1 MKKKSKLPHPH
12 WRPMYDVV
20 TDSPAY
26 LDMSP
31 GPRAL
36 FVELKKLYNR
46 KNQGAVY
53 LSKRRAAK
61 RLKSSETAVLD
72 WFRELKHYGFIVQVK
87 AAEIGKD
94 GRAAHYRL
102 ADEPYLGQ
110 PPSMEFTFWNGVSFV
125 PASTERRI
133 RIGRQADQIGRQA
146 DQTRSPG
153 RPNFPADSKKPNKTG
168 VLQKSDR
175 SPGSP
180 YLVSSHLVCEAETRD
195 RVETRPDDGV
205 VVPIGAAAE
214 QRPWNEP
221 QITEITDP
229 ALLAIFGV
237 MPGRHI
243 A

>member
-110 PPSMEFTFWNGVSFV
+110 PPSMEFAYWNGVPFV
-125 PASTERRI
+125 TARSAKRRQTG
-133 RIGRQADQIGRQA
+133 RQEDHIGRQE
-146 DQTRSPG
+146 DQTRSAG
-153 RPNFPADSKKPNKTG
+153 GPNFRSRFKKVRKNG
-168 VLQKSDR
+168 VTAKSDR
-175 SPGSP
+175 SAGSP
-180 YLVSSHLVCEAETRD
+180 YLASSHLVEAEPKA
-195 RVETRPDDGV
+195 ETKQDDGV
-205 VVPIGAAAE
+205 VIPIGAAAE